1 VALRHVEHTGAP
13 HRLEHRCLHRHSLPD
28 GDNRVLTQTLA
39 HLHPTAD
46 LAPRALLPGDPGR
59 ALALAQELLAA
70 PLMFNHNRGLWGY
83 SGAYTGDGEP
93 LTIQATGL
101 GGPSA
106 AIVLEELAA
115 LGLERAIRVGTA
127 TALDAT
133 LDPGDLLIVERALCG
148 DGTSAALGA
157 LGEVEADPALLA
169 ELRRGASVAGSS
181 GERVLTSGTV
191 VSSDLFYES
200 ATERIEGWR
209 ERGALALELPSAAL
223 FALGARRGVALAA
236 VVAISGPLPDGG
248 QIEATTLLE
257 ASLAAGRLA
266 ASALSP

>member
-1 VALRHVEHTGAP
+1 V
-13 HRLEHRCLHRHSLPD
+13 
-28 GDNRVLTQTLA
+28 
-39 HLHPTAD
+39 
-46 LAPRALLPGDPGR
+46 
-59 ALALAQELLAA
+59 A
-70 PLMFNHNRGLWGY
+70 PLMFNHTRGLWGY

-127 TALDAT
+127 TALDGT
-133 LDPGDLLIVERALCG
+133 LAPGDLLVVERALCG

-157 LGEVEADPALLA
+157 LGEVEADPGLLA
-169 ELRRGASVAGSS
+169 ALRRRAGGAGVSGDGAIPSGS
-181 GERVLTSGTV
+181 V

-200 ATERIEGWR
+200 ATERIEAWR

-236 VVAISGPLPDGG
+236 VVAISGPLPDGE
-248 QIEATTLLE
+248 QIEAATLLR

-266 ASALSP
+266 AEALSP